1 MIKHVYRGIDN
12 VCAYALEESCGYVN
26 VCTRVSKIQ
35 LRMRNDLKEKWD
47 GVLNDIQNRTDV
59 RRASTSKGSQTP
71 RQGNLAAGFSDD
83 GQLLTKDRFPC
94 YVKR

>member
-1 MIKHVYRGIDN
+1 
-12 VCAYALEESCGYVN
+12 
-26 VCTRVSKIQ
+26 
-35 LRMRNDLKEKWD
+35 MRR
-47 GVLNDIQNRTDV
+47 VLNDIQDRTDV

-83 GQLLTKDRFPC
+83 SQLLTKDRFPC